1 MQGYENYDLQE
12 EDPYLLSGST
22 CLINRLGI
30 TNTQALNEAE
40 AAISKVAFAELI
52 ANPIEPTF
60 NLKHMCRIHHYLF
73 SDIYEWAGQLR
84 QTEISKGGQ
93 LFLPYRNIED
103 VAAEV
108 FYQLQKDSFLRE
120 LDETEFA
127 YKAAYYLGRVN
138 MIHPFREGNGR
149 VQALGPDPLPEHPR
163 VVGVLRLR
171 RCETMQ
177 RTRVDASSVLI
188 ALPTG
193 LGLSQEG
200 LEQLLPDAS
209 HMRK

>member
-30 TNTQALNEAE
+30 MDTQALNEAE
-40 AAISKVAFAELI
+40 AVISEVAFAELI

-60 NLKHMCRIHHYLF
+60 NLEHLCRIHHYLF
-73 SDIYEWAGQLR
+73 RDIYEWAGQLR

-93 LFLPYRNIED
+93 LFLTYRNIED

-149 VQALGPDPLPEHPR
+149 VQRIFLDQLAELSGYAFQWS
-163 VVGVLRLR
+163 GVSGEGMATACREARQKKPTYTKLERLLATSIIR
-171 RCETMQ
+171 
-177 RTRVDASSVLI
+177 L
-188 ALPTG
+188 
-193 LGLSQEG
+193 
-200 LEQLLPDAS
+200 
-209 HMRK
+209 

>member
-12 EDPYLLSGST
+12 EDPYLLNGST

-30 TNTQALNEAE
+30 TDTQALNEAE
-40 AAISKVAFAELI
+40 AAISEVAFAELI

-60 NLKHMCRIHHYLF
+60 NLEHLCRIHHYLF
-73 SDIYEWAGQLR
+73 RDIYEWAGQLR

-93 LFLPYRNIED
+93 LFLPCRNIED

-120 LDETEFA
+120 LDKTEFA

-149 VQALGPDPLPEHPR
+149 VQRIFLDQLAELSGYAFQWS
-163 VVGVLRLR
+163 GVSGERMATACREARQKKPAYTKLERLLTTSIIR
-171 RCETMQ
+171 
-177 RTRVDASSVLI
+177 L
-188 ALPTG
+188 
-193 LGLSQEG
+193 
-200 LEQLLPDAS
+200 
-209 HMRK
+209 

>member
-1 MQGYENYDLQE
+1 MQSYENYDLQE
-12 EDPYLLSGST
+12 KDPYLLNGST

-30 TNTQALNEAE
+30 TDTQALNEAE
-40 AAISKVAFAELI
+40 AAISEVAFAELI

-60 NLKHMCRIHHYLF
+60 NLEHLCRIHHYLF
-73 SDIYEWAGQLR
+73 RDIYEWAGQLR

-149 VQALGPDPLPEHPR
+149 VQRIFLDQLAELSGYAFQWS
-163 VVGVLRLR
+163 GVSGERMAAACREARQQKPAYTKLERLLATSIIR
-171 RCETMQ
+171 
-177 RTRVDASSVLI
+177 L
-188 ALPTG
+188 
-193 LGLSQEG
+193 
-200 LEQLLPDAS
+200 
-209 HMRK
+209 

>member
-1 MQGYENYDLQE
+1 M
-12 EDPYLLSGST
+12 
-22 CLINRLGI
+22 GI
-30 TNTQALNEAE
+30 TDTQALNEAE
-40 AAISKVAFAELI
+40 AAISEVAFAELI

-60 NLKHMCRIHHYLF
+60 NLEHLCRIHHYLF
-73 SDIYEWAGQLR
+73 RDIYEWAGQLR

-149 VQALGPDPLPEHPR
+149 VQRIFLDQLAELSGYAFQWS
-163 VVGVLRLR
+163 GVSGERMATACREARQKKPAYTKLERLLTTSIIR
-171 RCETMQ
+171 
-177 RTRVDASSVLI
+177 L
-188 ALPTG
+188 
-193 LGLSQEG
+193 
-200 LEQLLPDAS
+200 
-209 HMRK
+209 

>member
-1 MQGYENYDLQE
+1 MQSYENYDLQE
-12 EDPYLLSGST
+12 KDPYLLSGST

-30 TNTQALNEAE
+30 TDTQALNEAE
-40 AAISKVAFAELI
+40 AAISEVAFAELI

-60 NLKHMCRIHHYLF
+60 NLEHLCRIHHYLF
-73 SDIYEWAGQLR
+73 RDIYEWAGQLR

-149 VQALGPDPLPEHPR
+149 VQRIFLDQLAELSGYAFQWS
-163 VVGVLRLR
+163 GVSGERMATACREARQQKPVYTKLERLLATSIIR
-171 RCETMQ
+171 
-177 RTRVDASSVLI
+177 L
-188 ALPTG
+188 
-193 LGLSQEG
+193 
-200 LEQLLPDAS
+200 
-209 HMRK
+209 